1 MTVSLIK
8 ALLKPL
14 VYQALFTMIYTNK
27 NNKKKKQYKIHSN
40 KRNCLNANHTADWT
54 VCDFCQYFH

>member
-27 NNKKKKQYKIHSN
+27 NKKKKNNIKYTLTKE
-40 KRNCLNANHTADWT
+40 T
-54 VCDFCQYFH
+54 V